1 MSEIEYRVLRSEVS
15 NGIDWQT
22 EGRTLLSLCKGW
34 LIAEGSENHIG
45 NAADLLEQLEGQ
57 TKLGID
63 HLEVLKE
70 LLDGIKKCALVDKIE
85 IFEIKR
91 KNYLCMSEKVIR
103 KLDELNCLERLIRI
117 CTPYLE
123 EGIVDRIENIRF
135 LFKKLES
142 NCRLGPANL
151 GILKE
156 ILKEVRE
163 DELLREVEEF
173 EKQRK
178 DEKIRDRR
186 RKEAEE
192 RRQGENPSLIS
203 LGLACVN
210 YE

>member
-1 MSEIEYRVLRSEVS
+1 M
-15 NGIDWQT
+15 G
-22 EGRTLLSLCKGW
+22 
-34 LIAEGSENHIG
+34 
-45 NAADLLEQLEGQ
+45 
-57 TKLGID
+57 
-63 HLEVLKE
+63 
-70 LLDGIKKCALVDKIE
+70 
-85 IFEIKR
+85 
-91 KNYLCMSEKVIR
+91 
-103 KLDELNCLERLIRI
+103 
-117 CTPYLE
+117 
-123 EGIVDRIENIRF
+123 RIESIRF

-156 ILKEVRE
+156 ILKEMRE